1 MFIINPLSGRGVDNW
16 FSTHPN
22 TENRIAELEAM
33 ARETGETA
41 RPRGGDDTHGSDA
54 GPWSQQAPRQRDASG
69 GPWG

>member
-1 MFIINPLSGRGVDNW
+1 MDNL

-33 ARETGETA
+33 ARETGQTMGPSEA
-41 RPRGGDDTHGSDA
+41 GALPRDD
-54 GPWSQQAPRQRDASG
+54 GPWSRQAPPSRDASG